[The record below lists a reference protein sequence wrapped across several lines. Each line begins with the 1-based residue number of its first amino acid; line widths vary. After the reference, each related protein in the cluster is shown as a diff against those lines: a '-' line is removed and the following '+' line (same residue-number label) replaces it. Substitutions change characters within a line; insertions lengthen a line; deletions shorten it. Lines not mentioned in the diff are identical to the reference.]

1 MWKFRAHLFDRN
13 GERIEL
19 TRGPPPKFI
28 DRSGKLGWYVKECMN
43 IDVSKRYS
51 NCLTIVGGDFY

>member
-19 TRGPPPKFI
+19 TRGPPSQI
-28 DRSGKLGWYVKECMN
+28 YRSVWQAWVVCKAMHE
-43 IDVSKRYS
+43 YS
-51 NCLTIVGGDFY
+51 CI

>member
-19 TRGPPPKFI
+19 TRGPPLPNLSI
-28 DRSGKLGWYVKECMN
+28 GLASLGGM
-43 IDVSKRYS
+43 
-51 NCLTIVGGDFY
+51 

>member
-19 TRGPPPKFI
+19 TRGPPAQI
-28 DRSGKLGWYVKECMN
+28 YRSVWQAWVVCKGMHEYRCIQEIFKLF
-43 IDVSKRYS
+43 D
-51 NCLTIVGGDFY
+51 NCGR